1 MNPYQE
7 IWTNVLADLK
17 NYYDE
22 ATFNDVFKGLEK
34 IYKFQNGYI
43 YVIVP
48 HDFTKTRINRIYIN
62 TINEILKEYVKEK
75 CMMKFVTKNE
85 VENELSAIAKPDK
98 QIHNMYDDK
107 NLNKTYTFD
116 NFVIGKSNNFAFR
129 MAMKVADQPG
139 VLANPL
145 YIFGNVGL
153 GKTHLMQAIGNY
165 IVDQDINCR
174 LLYIKA
180 DTFVEDYTNM
190 IVKKGLIDEFY
201 NKYRNLDVLLID
213 DIQILSIAKKTQME
227 FFKLFDFLFQ
237 QNKQIVITSDRP
249 ANELS
254 EIMER
259 LTSRFQMGG
268 IVDIQTPDL
277 NHRIDILKKKLSL
290 EVAEKEIFPNN
301 VLEYIAESFDS
312 SVRELEG
319 ALKRVLFYCVSNEI
333 DINLD
338 NAKEALD
345 VLLQNKKNI
354 TKINTKN
361 YDNLQSVICSFYNI
375 SIDELISKNRSSK
388 FTIPRH
394 VAMYLLKKEYNLTYK
409 QIGSIMGG
417 RDHTTVIAAVEK
429 IDNDLKINS
438 DLQLTI
444 ETIKKKLHIN

>member
-7 IWTNVLADLK
+7 IWNNVLADLR

-22 ATFNDVFKGLEK
+22 STYNDVFSGLEK

-48 HDFTKTRINRIYIN
+48 HDFTKTRINKVYIN
-62 TINEILKEYVKEK
+62 VINKILENYVTEK
-75 CMMKFVTKNE
+75 CLMKFVTKNE
-85 VENELSAIAKPDK
+85 VEEELSTLAKPDK
-98 QIHNMYDDK
+98 QLHELYDDK

-165 IVDQDINCR
+165 IVDQDINCK

-180 DTFVEDYTNM
+180 DTFLEDYTSM
-190 IVKKGLIDEFY
+190 LKKDNLEAF
-201 NKYRNLDVLLID
+201 NQKYRDLDVLLID
-213 DIQILSIAKKTQME
+213 DIQILGGAKKTQME
-227 FFKLFDFLFQ
+227 FFKLFDYLFQ
-237 QNKQIVITSDRP
+237 QNKQIVITSDKP

-254 EIMER
+254 EIMDR

-268 IVDIQTPDL
+268 IVDIQSPDL
-277 NHRIDILKKKLSL
+277 QHRIDILKKKLSL
-290 EVAEKEIFPNN
+290 EVAEKEIFPNE
-301 VLEYIAESFDS
+301 VLEYIALSFETN
-312 SVRELEG
+312 VRELEG

-333 DINLD
+333 DINIE
-338 NAKEALD
+338 NAKEALEI
-345 VLLQNKKNI
+345 LLQNKKNI
-354 TKINTKN
+354 KKINKNN

-375 SIDELISKNRSSK
+375 TTDELIGKARNARI
-388 FTIPRH
+388 TVPRH
-394 VAMYLLKKEYNLTYK
+394 VAMYILKKEYNLTYK
-409 QIGSIMGG
+409 QIGQIFGG
-417 RDHTTVIAAVEK
+417 RDHTTCIAAVEK
-429 IDNDLKINS
+429 IDNDLKIDS
-438 DLQLTI
+438 DLQLSL